1 MIKKETIDRI
11 VETALIEE
19 VVGDFVQLKKR
30 GTSMIGLCPFHN
42 EKSPSFNVSPSKG
55 IYKCFGCGKG
65 GDSISFVMEHEKYA
79 YPEALKYL
87 AQKYNIEIEESE
99 ITPEYQ
105 AQVDRRESLYIITNY
120 AAKFFETTMWGS
132 PSGQTIGLSYFRE
145 RGFRDDIIKKF
156 ELGYSPDEWTALQD
170 KAIADGYRPEFL
182 EETGLSVKNDSGK
195 VYDRFRGRVMF
206 PIHNFTGRIIGFG
219 GRTLKTDK
227 NVPKYVNSPQSD
239 IYNKS
244 NVLYGLFQAKKAI
257 RDVDNCYLVEGYAD
271 VLSVHQAGVEN
282 VVAASGTSLT
292 PEHVRIMARVT
303 KNVTI
308 LFDGDAAGIK
318 ASLRGLDMILEEGLN
333 AKVVLFPEGHD
344 PDSYIQKLGSA
355 AFKTHIELHQQD
367 FIFFKTQILLKE
379 ATNDPI
385 KKAAVIR
392 DIIESI
398 AKIPDAIKA
407 SVFVRE
413 CSALL
418 NVEERILIA
427 ELNNI
432 KLTKA
437 KKVYNATR
445 SPQPDSPLPDSPQ
458 LDSPLPDSPLPDSP
472 LPAAIEPDSPQPEA
486 RSPITDEYQERELIR
501 VLISYG
507 DQLVNW
513 DGMTDTYI
521 GPYIITN
528 LSDISFNDKLCE
540 RIITYYHDEL
550 DKGIMPTEKTLIQH
564 PDKELKDLVISLI
577 SSPYMLSANWYDMH
591 HINVPDEKVNLKATI
606 MGAIFHLKKKKIATM
621 IATKQKQL
629 QADNSN
635 EQELQL
641 MKEYL
646 QLKEVEKY
654 ISNYLGSVIIK

>member
-1 MIKKETIDRI
+1 MIKKETINRI
-11 VETALIEE
+11 VEAALVEE

-42 EKSPSFNVSPSKG
+42 EKSPSFNVSPAKG

-65 GDSISFVMEHEKYA
+65 GDSISFVMEHEKYS

-87 AQKYNIEIEESE
+87 AKKYNIEIEESE

-105 AQVDRRESLYIITNY
+105 AEVDRRESLYIITNY
-120 AAKFFETTMWGS
+120 AAKFFEKTMWDTLN
-132 PSGQTIGLSYFRE
+132 GQTIGLSYFRE

-170 KAIADGYRPEFL
+170 KAVADGYRPEFL
-182 EETGLSVKNDSGK
+182 EETGLTVKNDSGK

-227 NVPKYVNSPQSD
+227 NVPKYVNSPESD
-239 IYNKS
+239 IYHKS

-257 RDVDNCYLVEGYAD
+257 RDLGNCYLVEGYAD
-271 VLSVHQAGVEN
+271 VLSVQQAGVEN
-282 VVAASGTSLT
+282 VVASSGTSLT
-292 PEHVRIMARVT
+292 TEQIRLIGRFT

-333 AKVVLFPEGHD
+333 VKVVLFPDGHD
-344 PDSYIQKLGSA
+344 PDSFIQKLGSA
-355 AFKTHIELHQQD
+355 AFKSHIELNQQD
-367 FIFFKTQILLKE
+367 FIFYKTQILLKE
-379 ATNDPI
+379 AANDPI
-385 KKAAVIR
+385 KKAGVIR
-392 DIIESI
+392 EIIESI
-398 AKIPDAIKA
+398 AKIPDAIKS

-413 CSALL
+413 CSGLL

-427 ELNNI
+427 ELNKI
-432 KLTKA
+432 KLTKL
-437 KKVYNATR
+437 KKDYNSETR
-445 SPQPDSPLPDSPQ
+445 NPLSAVGSQQPENSRSEAL
-458 LDSPLPDSPLPDSP
+458 
-472 LPAAIEPDSPQPEA
+472 IPQPEA
-486 RSPITDEYQERELIR
+486 DNLRPETLETDENQERELIR

-507 DQLVNW
+507 DVLVNW
-513 DGMTDTYI
+513 DEMTDTYI

-528 LSDISFNDKLCE
+528 LSDITFNDELCE
-540 RIITYYHDEL
+540 RVITYYHDEL

-564 PDKELKDLVISLI
+564 PDKEIKDLAISLI
-577 SSPYMLSANWYDMH
+577 SSPYMLSANWYNMH
-591 HINVPDEKVNLKATI
+591 HINVPDEKTNLKATI

-621 IATKQKQL
+621 ILNKQKEL
-629 QADNSN
+629 QSQNTD
-635 EQELQL
+635 EQEHQL
-641 MKEYL
+641 MKDYL